1 MTNLFPRDLFSSQSP
16 SLSLSDIFQIHGIRA
31 IDPGTHGLTRFLLE
45 SAEELF
51 ESDTLFPVCLGASFL
66 LHVAQEVL
74 HAVVM
79 LKGGQVLF
87 LHPESSSSQ
96 VVGQTNNKV
105 SVQRVATVCCTT
117 YNCTYSL
124 RHLSCSPSHSGTVPC
139 ELWGCGLWLL
149 QFCNCWCW
157 IADVI
162 VTLSPATMMSLGFV
176 PCPPRSDHGSPARG
190 LDTTGAALGSHVPG
204 MCPRMFFKAAENRV
218 EIGCCKVTAR
228 LRFETHCTQSVRG
241 SLWI

>member
-1 MTNLFPRDLFSSQSP
+1 MRYESCGSWYVRSVTNLFPRDLFSSQSP

-51 ESDTLFPVCLGASFL
+51 ESDTLFTVCLGASFF

-96 VVGQTNNKV
+96 VVCQTNNQV

-117 YNCTYSL
+117 YNCTNSL
-124 RHLSCSPSHSGTVPC
+124 RHLSCSQSHSGTI
-139 ELWGCGLWLL
+139 
-149 QFCNCWCW
+149 CW

-162 VTLSPATMMSLGFV
+162 VTLSPATMMLLGFV

-204 MCPRMFFKAAENRV
+204 TCPRMFFKAAENRV